1 VLQVGESV
9 DPEDVEDVDSLMH
22 IHRRLDDD
30 DVPELLDLEQ
40 VYYMEVACGY
50 GSAALVHAHW

>member
-1 VLQVGESV
+1 MLQVGESV

-40 VYYMEVACGY
+40 VHYMIWRSGRMRLRSRRDC
-50 GSAALVHAHW
+50 L